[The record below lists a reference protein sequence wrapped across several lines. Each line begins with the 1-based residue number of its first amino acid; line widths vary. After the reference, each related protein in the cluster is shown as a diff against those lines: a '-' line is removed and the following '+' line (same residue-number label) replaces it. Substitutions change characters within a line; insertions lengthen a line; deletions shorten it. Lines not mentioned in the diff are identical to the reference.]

1 MQSIGLLIKD
11 EQMVLVCLKQG
22 LRATWLEGYETM
34 PLGELKGEDRDEALL
49 YNLER
54 FLRLHPGGRDNL
66 FLALSRDKVLMQAV
80 YLPLAVEENL
90 GSALNY
96 EMDRLTPFSL
106 DAIYFDYYILKR
118 FPARNQLYLMLIVV
132 KKEVVDNY
140 LNLLK
145 KIGVRPRGIELTST
159 ALFNIHTTGR
169 HGADK
174 LWSKKD
180 LLLQSTLLAKLEKA
194 VPQLFPQALQGTAGS
209 GEAAAPALEVLVSY
223 LNGHLELN
231 LVSDDTLYYARS
243 LPVAASDRENAKEHQ
258 ANLYL
263 SEIQHEI
270 QRGMLNLPEHT
281 ELERSVRVLLSGK
294 DLDEASLIEQ
304 SAPAGLEVS
313 VMRDAAISVREAADQ
328 RQLPLLSIVLGLALK
343 GVRRVPLDINLMP
356 VALRPKKKKSKKKI
370 AAVVVSCLV
379 VLLAGGLLITNILQT
394 NARITELDAQLAE
407 LKVAARAVEALQKEI
422 EQTEKYDAEIKQ
434 IKDADVS
441 KLKILEE
448 LTMLIPDDSWLTD
461 FEFNG
466 DEKKI
471 ILSGYSTSAS
481 KLIPILEDSKL
492 FEKVKFTSP
501 ITKGGGVKEN
511 FKIELTPEA
520 AKK

>member
-11 EQMVLVCLKQG
+11 EQLVVVSLKQG
-22 LRATWLEGYETM
+22 LRATYLEGYEIM
-34 PLGELKGEDRDEALL
+34 PLGELKGEEREEALL

-90 GSALNY
+90 GNALSY

-118 FPARNQLYLMLIVV
+118 FPATNQLYLMLVVV
-132 KKEVVDNY
+132 KKEVVDYY
-140 LNLLK
+140 LNLFK
-145 KIGVRPRGIELTST
+145 KIGLRPRGIELTST
-159 ALFNIHTTGR
+159 AQFNSYK
-169 HGADK
+169 ADRPGTDR
-174 LWSKKD
+174 LWSKNA
-180 LLLQSTLLAKLEKA
+180 LQQSALLARLEKA
-194 VPQLFPQALQGTAGS
+194 VPQLFPQALKSSSAGAD
-209 GEAAAPALEVLVSY
+209 AAAPQLEVLVSY
-223 LNGHLELN
+223 ANSHLELS
-231 LVSDDTLYYARS
+231 LVSDNTLYYARS
-243 LPVAASDRENAKEHQ
+243 LPVEATNRENAKDLP
-258 ANLYL
+258 AALYL
-263 SEIQHEI
+263 REIQQEI

-294 DLDEASLIEQ
+294 ELDEESLTRQTE
-304 SAPAGLEVS
+304 SAEMDVGIMP
-313 VMRDAAISVREAADQ
+313 DAAITVREPADK
-328 RQLPLLSIVLGLALK
+328 RKLPLLSVALGLALK
-343 GVRRVPLDINLMP
+343 GVRRIPLDINLIP
-356 VALRPKKKKSKKKI
+356 AAQRPKKKKSKKKI
-370 AAVVVSCLV
+370 AAVVASCV
-379 VLLAGGLLITNILQT
+379 IVLLAVGFLVQDILVT
-394 NARITELDAQLAE
+394 NARLAELDAQLTD
-407 LKVAARAVEALQKEI
+407 LKVAAQSVEALQKEI

-434 IKDADVS
+434 IRDADVS

-448 LTMLIPDDSWLTD
+448 LTKLIPDDSWLTD
-461 FEFNG
+461 FEFSG

-511 FKIELTPEA
+511 FKIEMTPEA
-520 AKK
+520 LKK

>member
-1 MQSIGLLIKD
+1 
-11 EQMVLVCLKQG
+11 
-22 LRATWLEGYETM
+22 
-34 PLGELKGEDRDEALL
+34 
-49 YNLER
+49 
-54 FLRLHPGGRDNL
+54 
-66 FLALSRDKVLMQAV
+66 
-80 YLPLAVEENL
+80 
-90 GSALNY
+90 
-96 EMDRLTPFSL
+96 
-106 DAIYFDYYILKR
+106 
-118 FPARNQLYLMLIVV
+118 
-132 KKEVVDNY
+132 
-140 LNLLK
+140 
-145 KIGVRPRGIELTST
+145 
-159 ALFNIHTTGR
+159 
-169 HGADK
+169 
-174 LWSKKD
+174 
-180 LLLQSTLLAKLEKA
+180 
-194 VPQLFPQALQGTAGS
+194 
-209 GEAAAPALEVLVSY
+209 
-223 LNGHLELN
+223 
-231 LVSDDTLYYARS
+231 
-243 LPVAASDRENAKEHQ
+243 
-258 ANLYL
+258 
-263 SEIQHEI
+263 
-270 QRGMLNLPEHT
+270 
-281 ELERSVRVLLSGK
+281 
-294 DLDEASLIEQ
+294 
-304 SAPAGLEVS
+304 
-313 VMRDAAISVREAADQ
+313 
-328 RQLPLLSIVLGLALK
+328 
-343 GVRRVPLDINLMP
+343 VRRVPLDINLMP